1 MLIWTEFTERKTWL
15 AGRVC
20 VFVKI
25 FQVPKRI
32 LHKVCKRDAVR
43 ICLYNIC
50 FYICKYISIFCILN
64 VTISNSECVR
74 LMIG

>member
-1 MLIWTEFTERKTWL
+1 MWTEFTEHKTWL

-25 FQVPKRI
+25 FRVLKRI
-32 LHKVCKRDAVR
+32 LHKLCKRDAVR

-50 FYICKYISIFCILN
+50 FIYVYMQVYKYFLY
-64 VTISNSECVR
+64 T
-74 LMIG
+74 